1 MMAVVFGQQC
11 EEEVFTETDFP
22 FEEREVIDGYGKT
35 HINPFITSCPAG
47 LTPHRSHYHHSIGK
61 MEILHFPETC
71 NHCSLRAKCPVR
83 YACGWM
89 IVTIHAK
96 PLRISQRRKQQETDE
111 FKIKYRKRSGIES
124 TNSLLKRVTG
134 LGRLRVRGKASVFQS
149 LLLKVA
155 GWNILRA
162 ASSKR
167 LMCSL
172 KGLLAALVRLIELLA
187 KQPQTMALH
196 RQSLTKQTH

>member
-1 MMAVVFGQQC
+1 
-11 EEEVFTETDFP
+11 
-22 FEEREVIDGYGKT
+22 
-35 HINPFITSCPAG
+35 
-47 LTPHRSHYHHSIGK
+47 
-61 MEILHFPETC
+61 
-71 NHCSLRAKCPVR
+71 
-83 YACGWM
+83 M

-111 FKIKYRKRSGIES
+111 FKIKYRRRSGIES

-134 LGRLRVRGKASVFQS
+134 LGRLRVRAKASVFQS

-167 LMCSL
+167 LMRSL
-172 KGLLAALVRLIELLA
+172 KGLLTALFRLIELLA
-187 KQPQTMALH
+187 KQRQTMAFD
-196 RQSLTKQTH
+196 R

>member
-1 MMAVVFGQQC
+1 MV
-11 EEEVFTETDFP
+11 
-22 FEEREVIDGYGKT
+22 
-35 HINPFITSCPAG
+35 
-47 LTPHRSHYHHSIGK
+47 
-61 MEILHFPETC
+61 
-71 NHCSLRAKCPVR
+71 
-83 YACGWM
+83 
-89 IVTIHAK
+89 VTIHAK
-96 PLRISQRRKQQETDE
+96 PLRISQRRKTQETDE
-111 FKIKYRKRSGIES
+111 FKIKYRRRSGIES

-172 KGLLAALVRLIELLA
+172 KGLFAAFVRLIEQIEKRAQMMALPRQMIA
-187 KQPQTMALH
+187 KQL
-196 RQSLTKQTH
+196 RQNQGVSHEKLCQNAGKAPTFVGCVSSYLNASKR